1 MVNLDV
7 NEVPGVRVT
16 LDTLSDAVKPDGT
29 ISLSVTLPVNPVLVS
44 VTFARAEPPASKV
57 WGVVSVPLM
66 VKFAPTVTSISV
78 E

>member
-1 MVNLDV
+1 M
-7 NEVPGVRVT
+7 ET
-16 LDTLSDAVKPDGT
+16 LTDAVRPDGT
-29 ISLSVTLPVNPVLVS
+29 VSLRMTLPVNPVLVS

-57 WGVVSVPLM
+57 WGVVNVPVM

>member
-16 LDTLSDAVKPDGT
+16 FDTLSDAVKPDGT
-29 ISLSVTLPVNPVLVS
+29 ISLRVTLPVNPVLVS

-57 WGVVSVPLM
+57 
-66 VKFAPTVTSISV
+66 
-78 E
+78 